1 MIPSLD
7 SERIVVMDE
16 QWLAFLDEVAEQG
29 AIEIIENEGT
39 EPEYLTYS
47 ETTEELVDLHDLD
60 DEDAAYIEEELKR
73 LVTTAKVKIK
83 LKRRNRTP

>member
-1 MIPSLD
+1 
-7 SERIVVMDE
+7 MDE
-16 QWLAFLDEVAEQG
+16 HWLAFLDEVAEQG